1 MESKEKLRFAIVGCG
16 RISKRHSQLLGEH
29 QIKGAC
35 LVSVADKNIDK
46 ANEIAKKF
54 SISSYQDMDEMM
66 QRETIDVVVVL
77 TESGNH
83 AKHVTKLAKYGKHI
97 VVEKPMAL
105 T

>member
-1 MESKEKLRFAIVGCG
+1 MEEFQKTFAIV
-16 RISKRHSQLLGEH
+16 RRESNKRGTF
-29 QIKGAC
+29 A
-35 LVSVADKNIDK
+35 SVADMNIDK

-83 AKHVTKLAKYGKHI
+83 AKHVFKLANMENILLLKNQWR
-97 VVEKPMAL
+97 
-105 T
+105 